1 MKIIYKYLN
10 KFKES
15 LYISLVLLSVII
27 IIKLFKKNIIEGHE
41 EHSFSKLAEKG
52 CDKPL
57 NWENSEVN
65 ELLNKLIEIRKKSY
79 DISHYK
85 QGFAQALQ
93 NEDIGWTDET
103 VMTYLQSD
111 NVDAPEH
118 MLIEVEYGLYDLIL
132 DYAHHYEKK
141 KSELTTS
148 GKWEDIENSEI
159 LPTSK
164 MIMEYMIAAELD
176 IGYIQFESYKN
187 ATPNFKKIIP
197 EESYKQTFRTNKQN
211 RWNSRNKNFVSDGM
225 RPWNDGDNW
234 RTSAYVKYSN
244 STGGKG
250 AIYSNSCDV
259 TGEQDECQ
267 TCDMTEQIACYKRKW
282 NEFKTKANQK
292 DIELQEL
299 NAELNVLKDAP
310 IPDFTAQ
317 IEAIK
322 ENAKNTVASCT
333 SLMGYGAPG
342 MDNVSNKTA
351 AKNTGEEWCTS
362 KIDMEG
368 NNCRFNKVQK
378 KPNNK
383 KEKRWKIF
391 CTA

>member
-1 MKIIYKYLN
+1 
-10 KFKES
+10 
-15 LYISLVLLSVII
+15 
-27 IIKLFKKNIIEGHE
+27 
-41 EHSFSKLAEKG
+41 
-52 CDKPL
+52 
-57 NWENSEVN
+57 
-65 ELLNKLIEIRKKSY
+65 
-79 DISHYK
+79 
-85 QGFAQALQ
+85 
-93 NEDIGWTDET
+93 
-103 VMTYLQSD
+103 
-111 NVDAPEH
+111 
-118 MLIEVEYGLYDLIL
+118 
-132 DYAHHYEKK
+132 
-141 KSELTTS
+141 
-148 GKWEDIENSEI
+148 
-159 LPTSK
+159 
-164 MIMEYMIAAELD
+164 MEYMIAAELD

-282 NEFKTKANQK
+282 NEYKTKTAERS
-292 DIELQEL
+292 IVLEELKNEL
-299 NAELNVLKDAP
+299 SVLQSVTPTDYS
-310 IPDFTAQ
+310 AQ
-317 IEAIK
+317 IAAITTT
-322 ENAKNTVASCT
+322 ASNTVAKCT
-333 SLMGYGAPG
+333 SLMGYGGPG
-342 MDNVSNKTA
+342 MDDVSSKIA
-351 AKNTGEEWCTS
+351 ATNTGEEWCTS
-362 KIDMEG
+362 KIDLEG
-368 NNCRFNKVQK
+368 NTCRFNKVQK